1 MEKEINVFNKMMIEM
16 FSENKRFLLKR
27 PSYIPTIAKIV
38 SKMREQAEKR
48 MYLSDSENIVVPPI
62 MIMSITNDCNL
73 RCKGCYACAQERDKS
88 EEMSANDFIR
98 VTQEAVDLGVS
109 VIMIAGG
116 EPLTK
121 KEILSVTENHPNTLF
136 VLFTNGLLIDET
148 LIAEFRQRKN
158 LIPII
163 SLEGDIHMT
172 DARRGKGIYDKVL
185 KTMKDLDQKKV
196 LYGTSITLTKDN
208 FDEILKFDYLK
219 SLEDIGCRVAFLIEY
234 VPSDGNFDPCLNDV
248 QKEELRLMEIELAKK
263 HHMMI
268 VSLPGDEEQFG
279 GCMAAGRG
287 FIHLSSTGSLE
298 ACPFAPYSDINLKE
312 MSLKEA
318 LESKLLREIRE
329 NHHML
334 TESRGGCALVENKEW
349 VESLLKTN
357 KELLNT

>member
-1 MEKEINVFNKMMIEM
+1 MEKEINTFNKMMIEM

-27 PSYIPTIAKIV
+27 PSYISTIVKIV

-88 EEMSANDFIR
+88 EEMSVENLIR
-98 VTQEAVDLGVS
+98 ITQEAIDLGVS

-121 KEILSVTENHPNTLF
+121 KEILSVAENHPNTLF
-136 VLFTNGLLIDET
+136 VLFTNGLLIDKT
-148 LIAEFRQRKN
+148 LITEFRQYKN

-163 SLEGDIHMT
+163 SLEGDMYTT
-172 DARRGKGIYDKVL
+172 DARRGKGIYDKIL

-196 LYGTSITLTKDN
+196 LFGTSITLTKDN
-208 FDEILKFDYLK
+208 FDEVLKSDYLNA
-219 SLEDIGCRVAFLIEY
+219 LEIIGCRAAFLIEY
-234 VPSDGNFDPCLNDV
+234 VPSDGNFDLCLTDA
-248 QKEELRLMEIELAKK
+248 QKEELRDMQDELSERYN
-263 HHMMI
+263 MMI

-287 FIHLSSTGSLE
+287 FIHLSSTGALE
-298 ACPFAPYSDINLKE
+298 ACPFAPYSDIDLKE

-318 LESKLLREIRE
+318 LKSKLLREIRE

-334 TESRGGCALVENKEW
+334 SESRGGCALVENKEW

-357 KELLNT
+357 RELLNT